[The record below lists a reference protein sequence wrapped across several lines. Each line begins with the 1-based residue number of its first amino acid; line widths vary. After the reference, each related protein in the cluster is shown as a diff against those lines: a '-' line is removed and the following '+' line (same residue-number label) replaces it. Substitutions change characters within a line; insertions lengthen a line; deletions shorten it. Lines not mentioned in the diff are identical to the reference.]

1 MDLFVLDQNLE
12 AIAIVDTY
20 NSLIWTDRYQECG
33 DFELYRSISKELLEY
48 IKQDYYLVN
57 NESEHTMIIEKLL
70 INSDPEEGNHI
81 TVTGRSLESILER
94 RIIWGLKTIS
104 GNLQNG
110 IKTLLEENI
119 ISPEDPDRKIDNFVF
134 EESTDPAITEL
145 GIDAQYTGDNLYE
158 VIKKICVERGIGFKV
173 TLNDQKQFVFKLY
186 AGVDRSY
193 EQVERPHVVFSP
205 SFDNIVDSNYIESKS
220 SLKNVTLVG
229 GEGEGS
235 ERKYATVGSATGM
248 DRRELFTDAR
258 DISSDVGDGKVL
270 TDAEYKAQLEQRG
283 KEDLA
288 ENKDLTSFEGQ
299 AETSTMFVYG
309 RDFFNGDLV
318 QVADEYGHETKARVL
333 EIITSEDEQGRSVYP
348 TFSTVEEGSSDP
360 STILLLHGETLTD
373 SSVYK
378 NSVTN
383 NGASVS
389 GEVYKFGKSLYFT
402 GASVSYMTSDLPMN
416 LSIND
421 FTVDWWEYRKND
433 VVINESAAFT
443 FGGTVN
449 HTLLAAY
456 WNSSH
461 PTELGFYYSSN
472 GAADWTAITF
482 DMGTIQYNQW
492 VHRAVVRKSDKIYL
506 FENGNLMS
514 TVSGVTTIN
523 MPNNS
528 IAIGAYLP
536 KTTEKNGWFNG
547 YIDEFRILKYAR
559 WTENFT
565 PPIRP
570 YT

>member
-119 ISPEDPDRKIDNFVF
+119 ISPKDPDRKIDNFVF

-205 SFDNIVDSNYIESKS
+205 SFDNIIDSNYIESKS

-235 ERKYATVGSATGM
+235 ERKYVTVGSESGL

-270 TDAEYKAQLEQRG
+270 TEAEYNAQLEQRG

-288 ENKDLTSFEGQ
+288 ENTDVVSFEGQ
-299 AETSTMFVYG
+299 AETSRMFVYG
-309 RDFFNGDLV
+309 RDFFNGDIV
-318 QVADEYGHETKARVL
+318 QVADEYGHEIQARVL

-348 TFSTVEEGSSDP
+348 TFSTDNLNMLPPEYTRLEYIESSGTQYIDTLFLPNQNSRVVLDAYFLEGTATKAIFGARNDTNKVLDAFGLWNWTGTHFSTYYAASSSDVAVVP
-360 STILLLHGETLTD
+360 TGRHKIDKNRNVTTIDDVSVEQEKATFQANYSLVLFSFNNSDGIDERMVSMRLYSCKIYDNGVLIRNYVPCKNKNGTLGLYD
-373 SSVYK
+373 MINRRFYK
-378 NSVTN
+378 NS
-383 NGASVS
+383 GS
-389 GEVYKFGKSLYFT
+389 G
-402 GASVSYMTSDLPMN
+402 
-416 LSIND
+416 
-421 FTVDWWEYRKND
+421 
-433 VVINESAAFT
+433 T
-443 FGGTVN
+443 FIPG
-449 HTLLAAY
+449 
-456 WNSSH
+456 
-461 PTELGFYYSSN
+461 E
-472 GAADWTAITF
+472 
-482 DMGTIQYNQW
+482 
-492 VHRAVVRKSDKIYL
+492 K
-506 FENGNLMS
+506 
-514 TVSGVTTIN
+514 GV
-523 MPNNS
+523 
-528 IAIGAYLP
+528 
-536 KTTEKNGWFNG
+536 
-547 YIDEFRILKYAR
+547 
-559 WTENFT
+559 
-565 PPIRP
+565 
-570 YT
+570 

>member
-235 ERKYATVGSATGM
+235 ERKYVTVGSESGLN
-248 DRRELFTDAR
+248 RRELFTDAR

-270 TDAEYKAQLEQRG
+270 TEAEYNAQLEQRG

-288 ENKDLTSFEGQ
+288 ENTDVVSFEGQ
-299 AETSTMFVYG
+299 AETSRMFVYG
-309 RDFFNGDLV
+309 RDFFNGDIV
-318 QVADEYGHETKARVL
+318 QVADEYGHEIQARVL

-348 TFSTVEEGSSDP
+348 TFSTDNLNMLPPEYTRLEYIESSGTQYIDTMVLPNQNSRVVLDAYFLEGTETKAIFGARNDTNKVLDAFGLWNSTGTHFSTYYAASSSDVVVVP
-360 STILLLHGETLTD
+360 TGRHKIDKNRNVTTIDDVSVEQEKVDFQANYSLVLFSFNNSDGTDERMVSMRLYSCKIYDNGVLIRNYVPCKNKNGTLGLYD
-373 SSVYK
+373 MINRRFYK
-378 NSVTN
+378 NS
-383 NGASVS
+383 GS
-389 GEVYKFGKSLYFT
+389 G
-402 GASVSYMTSDLPMN
+402 
-416 LSIND
+416 
-421 FTVDWWEYRKND
+421 
-433 VVINESAAFT
+433 T
-443 FGGTVN
+443 FIPG
-449 HTLLAAY
+449 
-456 WNSSH
+456 
-461 PTELGFYYSSN
+461 E
-472 GAADWTAITF
+472 
-482 DMGTIQYNQW
+482 
-492 VHRAVVRKSDKIYL
+492 K
-506 FENGNLMS
+506 
-514 TVSGVTTIN
+514 GV
-523 MPNNS
+523 
-528 IAIGAYLP
+528 
-536 KTTEKNGWFNG
+536 
-547 YIDEFRILKYAR
+547 
-559 WTENFT
+559 
-565 PPIRP
+565 
-570 YT
+570 

>member
-110 IKTLLEENI
+110 IKILLEENI
-119 ISPEDPDRKIDNFVF
+119 ISPKDPDRKIDNFVF

-205 SFDNIVDSNYIESKS
+205 SFDNIIDSNYIESKS

-235 ERKYATVGSATGM
+235 ERKYVTVGSESGL

-270 TDAEYKAQLEQRG
+270 TEAEYNAQLEQRG

-288 ENKDLTSFEGQ
+288 ENTDVVSFEGQ
-299 AETSTMFVYG
+299 AETSRMFVYG
-309 RDFFNGDLV
+309 RDFFNGDIV
-318 QVADEYGHETKARVL
+318 QVADEYGHEIQARVL

-348 TFSTVEEGSSDP
+348 TFSTDNLNMLPPEYTRLEYIESSGAQYIDTLFLPNQNSRVVLDAYFLEGTATKAIFGARNDTNKVLDAFGLWNWTGTHFSTYYAASSSDVAVV
-360 STILLLHGETLTD
+360 STGRHKIDKNRNVTTIDDVSVEQEKATFQANYSLVLFSFNNSDGIDERMVSMRLYSCKIYDNGVLIRNYVPCKNKNGTLGLYD
-373 SSVYK
+373 MINRRFYK
-378 NSVTN
+378 NS
-383 NGASVS
+383 GS
-389 GEVYKFGKSLYFT
+389 G
-402 GASVSYMTSDLPMN
+402 
-416 LSIND
+416 
-421 FTVDWWEYRKND
+421 
-433 VVINESAAFT
+433 T
-443 FGGTVN
+443 FIPG
-449 HTLLAAY
+449 
-456 WNSSH
+456 
-461 PTELGFYYSSN
+461 E
-472 GAADWTAITF
+472 
-482 DMGTIQYNQW
+482 
-492 VHRAVVRKSDKIYL
+492 K
-506 FENGNLMS
+506 
-514 TVSGVTTIN
+514 GV
-523 MPNNS
+523 
-528 IAIGAYLP
+528 
-536 KTTEKNGWFNG
+536 
-547 YIDEFRILKYAR
+547 
-559 WTENFT
+559 
-565 PPIRP
+565 
-570 YT
+570 

>member
-235 ERKYATVGSATGM
+235 ERKYVTVGSESGL

-258 DISSDVGDGKVL
+258 DISSDVGDGRVL
-270 TDAEYKAQLEQRG
+270 TEAEYNAQLEQRG

-288 ENKDLTSFEGQ
+288 ENTDVVSFEGQ
-299 AETSTMFVYG
+299 AETSRMFVYG
-309 RDFFNGDLV
+309 RDFFNGDIV
-318 QVADEYGHETKARVL
+318 QVADEYGHETQARVL

-348 TFSTVEEGSSDP
+348 TFSTDNLNMLPPEYTRLEYIESSGTQYIDTLFLPNQNSRVVLDAYFLEGTATKAIFGARNDTNKVLDAFGLWNWTGTHFSTYYAASSSDVAVVP
-360 STILLLHGETLTD
+360 TGRHKIDKNRNVTTIDDVSVEQEKATFQANYSLVLFSFNNSDGIDERMVSMRLYSCKIYDNGVLIRNYVPCKNKNGTLGLYD
-373 SSVYK
+373 MINRRFYK
-378 NSVTN
+378 NSGSDTFIP
-383 NGASVS
+383 
-389 GEVYKFGKSLYFT
+389 GEK
-402 GASVSYMTSDLPMN
+402 
-416 LSIND
+416 
-421 FTVDWWEYRKND
+421 
-433 VVINESAAFT
+433 
-443 FGGTVN
+443 
-449 HTLLAAY
+449 
-456 WNSSH
+456 
-461 PTELGFYYSSN
+461 
-472 GAADWTAITF
+472 
-482 DMGTIQYNQW
+482 
-492 VHRAVVRKSDKIYL
+492 
-506 FENGNLMS
+506 
-514 TVSGVTTIN
+514 GV
-523 MPNNS
+523 
-528 IAIGAYLP
+528 
-536 KTTEKNGWFNG
+536 
-547 YIDEFRILKYAR
+547 
-559 WTENFT
+559 
-565 PPIRP
+565 
-570 YT
+570 

>member
-81 TVTGRSLESILER
+81 TVTGRSLESILDR

-235 ERKYATVGSATGM
+235 ERKYVTVGSESGLN
-248 DRRELFTDAR
+248 RRELFTDAR

-270 TDAEYKAQLEQRG
+270 TEAEYNAQLEQRG

-288 ENKDLTSFEGQ
+288 ENTDVVSFEGQ
-299 AETSTMFVYG
+299 AETSRMFVYG
-309 RDFFNGDLV
+309 RDFFNGDIV
-318 QVADEYGHETKARVL
+318 QVADEYGHEIQARVL

-348 TFSTVEEGSSDP
+348 TFSTDNLNMLPPEYTRLEYIESSGTQYIDTMVLPNQNSRVVLDAYFLEGTETKAIFGARNDTNKVLDAFGLWNSTGTHFSTYYAASSSDVAVVP
-360 STILLLHGETLTD
+360 TGRHKIDKNRNVTTIDDVSVEQEKVDFQANYSLVLFSFNNSDGTDERMVSMRLYSCKIYDNGVLIRNYVPCKNKNGTLGLYD
-373 SSVYK
+373 MINRRFYK
-378 NSVTN
+378 NS
-383 NGASVS
+383 GS
-389 GEVYKFGKSLYFT
+389 G
-402 GASVSYMTSDLPMN
+402 
-416 LSIND
+416 
-421 FTVDWWEYRKND
+421 
-433 VVINESAAFT
+433 T
-443 FGGTVN
+443 FIPG
-449 HTLLAAY
+449 
-456 WNSSH
+456 
-461 PTELGFYYSSN
+461 E
-472 GAADWTAITF
+472 
-482 DMGTIQYNQW
+482 
-492 VHRAVVRKSDKIYL
+492 K
-506 FENGNLMS
+506 
-514 TVSGVTTIN
+514 GV
-523 MPNNS
+523 
-528 IAIGAYLP
+528 
-536 KTTEKNGWFNG
+536 
-547 YIDEFRILKYAR
+547 
-559 WTENFT
+559 
-565 PPIRP
+565 
-570 YT
+570 

>member
-119 ISPEDPDRKIDNFVF
+119 ISPKDPDRKIDNFVF

-235 ERKYATVGSATGM
+235 ERKYVTVGSESGL

-258 DISSDVGDGKVL
+258 DISSDVGDGRVL
-270 TDAEYKAQLEQRG
+270 TEAEYNAQLEQRG

-288 ENKDLTSFEGQ
+288 ENTDVVSFEGQ
-299 AETSTMFVYG
+299 AETSRMFVYG
-309 RDFFNGDLV
+309 RDFFNGDIV
-318 QVADEYGHETKARVL
+318 QVADEYGHETQARVL

-348 TFSTVEEGSSDP
+348 TFSTDNLNMLPPEYTRLEYIESSGTQYIDTLFLPNQNSRVVLDAYFLEGTATKAIFGARNDTNKVLDAFGLWNWTGTHFSTYYAASSSDVAVVP
-360 STILLLHGETLTD
+360 TGRHKIDKNRNVTTIDDVSVEQEKATFQANYSLVLFSFNNSDGIDERMVSMRLYSCKIYDNGVLIRNYVPCKNKNGTLGLYD
-373 SSVYK
+373 MINRRFYK
-378 NSVTN
+378 NSGSDTFIP
-383 NGASVS
+383 
-389 GEVYKFGKSLYFT
+389 GEK
-402 GASVSYMTSDLPMN
+402 
-416 LSIND
+416 
-421 FTVDWWEYRKND
+421 
-433 VVINESAAFT
+433 
-443 FGGTVN
+443 
-449 HTLLAAY
+449 
-456 WNSSH
+456 
-461 PTELGFYYSSN
+461 
-472 GAADWTAITF
+472 
-482 DMGTIQYNQW
+482 
-492 VHRAVVRKSDKIYL
+492 
-506 FENGNLMS
+506 
-514 TVSGVTTIN
+514 GV
-523 MPNNS
+523 
-528 IAIGAYLP
+528 
-536 KTTEKNGWFNG
+536 
-547 YIDEFRILKYAR
+547 
-559 WTENFT
+559 
-565 PPIRP
+565 
-570 YT
+570 

>member
-119 ISPEDPDRKIDNFVF
+119 ISPKDPDRKIDNFVF

-205 SFDNIVDSNYIESKS
+205 SFDNIIDSNYIESKS

-235 ERKYATVGSATGM
+235 ERKYVTVGSESGL

-270 TDAEYKAQLEQRG
+270 TEAESEHASSR
-283 KEDLA
+283 
-288 ENKDLTSFEGQ
+288 
-299 AETSTMFVYG
+299 VY
-309 RDFFNGDLV
+309 
-318 QVADEYGHETKARVL
+318 
-333 EIITSEDEQGRSVYP
+333 
-348 TFSTVEEGSSDP
+348 
-360 STILLLHGETLTD
+360 
-373 SSVYK
+373 
-378 NSVTN
+378 
-383 NGASVS
+383 
-389 GEVYKFGKSLYFT
+389 EVG
-402 GASVSYMTSDLPMN
+402 
-416 LSIND
+416 
-421 FTVDWWEYRKND
+421 
-433 VVINESAAFT
+433 
-443 FGGTVN
+443 
-449 HTLLAAY
+449 
-456 WNSSH
+456 
-461 PTELGFYYSSN
+461 
-472 GAADWTAITF
+472 
-482 DMGTIQYNQW
+482 
-492 VHRAVVRKSDKIYL
+492 VHRIEWHSIHRYAVSTKSEFSGCFGCIFPRRNRDQSHFWCSKRYEQSFGRIWSVELDWYSL
-506 FENGNLMS
+506 FHVLRC
-514 TVSGVTTIN
+514 V
-523 MPNNS
+523 
-528 IAIGAYLP
+528 
-536 KTTEKNGWFNG
+536 
-547 YIDEFRILKYAR
+547 
-559 WTENFT
+559 
-565 PPIRP
+565 
-570 YT
+570 

>member
-81 TVTGRSLESILER
+81 TVTGRSLESILDR

-235 ERKYATVGSATGM
+235 ERKYVTVGSESGLN
-248 DRRELFTDAR
+248 RRELFTDAR

-270 TDAEYKAQLEQRG
+270 TEAEYNAQLEQRG

-288 ENKDLTSFEGQ
+288 ENTDVVSFEGQ
-299 AETSTMFVYG
+299 AETSRMFVYG
-309 RDFFNGDLV
+309 RDFFNGDIV
-318 QVADEYGHETKARVL
+318 QVADEYGHEIQARVL

-348 TFSTVEEGSSDP
+348 TFSTDNLNMLPPEYTRLEYIESSGIQYIDTMVLPNQNSRVVLDAYFLEGTETKAIFGARNDTNKVLDAFGLWNSSGTHFSTYYAASSSDVAVVP
-360 STILLLHGETLTD
+360 TGRHKIDKNRNVTTIDDVSVEQEKVDFQANYSLVLFSFNNSDGTDERMVSMRLYSCKIYDNGVLIRNYVPCKNKNGTLGLYD
-373 SSVYK
+373 MINRRFYK
-378 NSVTN
+378 NS
-383 NGASVS
+383 GS
-389 GEVYKFGKSLYFT
+389 G
-402 GASVSYMTSDLPMN
+402 
-416 LSIND
+416 
-421 FTVDWWEYRKND
+421 
-433 VVINESAAFT
+433 T
-443 FGGTVN
+443 FIPG
-449 HTLLAAY
+449 
-456 WNSSH
+456 
-461 PTELGFYYSSN
+461 E
-472 GAADWTAITF
+472 
-482 DMGTIQYNQW
+482 
-492 VHRAVVRKSDKIYL
+492 K
-506 FENGNLMS
+506 
-514 TVSGVTTIN
+514 GV
-523 MPNNS
+523 
-528 IAIGAYLP
+528 
-536 KTTEKNGWFNG
+536 
-547 YIDEFRILKYAR
+547 
-559 WTENFT
+559 
-565 PPIRP
+565 
-570 YT
+570 